1 MKPAPAPP
9 IPGNTEAERM
19 DNAVRQIFTVSKQEI
34 QRREA
39 EWERDKNQAGCDK
52 PE

>member
-9 IPGNTEAERM
+9 VPGNTEAERM
-19 DNAVRQIFTVSKQEI
+19 DNAVRQILTVSKQEL

-39 EWERDKNQAGCDK
+39 EWDRANSKK
-52 PE
+52 PTQK